1 MITMERKFGVS
12 QAAAEVDQF
21 LRTVTELNSET
32 VTFSNYSLVDQLIDA
47 YSEAQLDGWD
57 GDGSVAVA
65 RETLQVARE
74 LVDGLPTAYRTPE
87 ISAEPDGHIE
97 LIWRVN
103 SRRILTVSV
112 DASGLLHW
120 AALIGDEDPRG
131 TCNFDGQ
138 TPATLL
144 YWLGRVCG
152 G

>member
-1 MITMERKFGVS
+1 MERKFGVS

-32 VTFSNYSLVDQLIDA
+32 VTFSNHSLVDQLIDA